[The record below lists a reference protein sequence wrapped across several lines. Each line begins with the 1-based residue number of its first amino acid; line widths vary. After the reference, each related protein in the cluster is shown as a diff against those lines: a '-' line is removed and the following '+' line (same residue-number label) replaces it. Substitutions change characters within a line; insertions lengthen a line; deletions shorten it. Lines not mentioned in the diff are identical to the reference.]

1 VVILYLQDSGDLV
14 VGGGLRVVLIEAF
27 IACVGLKDYGR
38 PPYADLELIA
48 IYEKNSN
55 DESLDATVTAR
66 IIEIVEML

>member
-1 VVILYLQDSGDLV
+1 
-14 VGGGLRVVLIEAF
+14 VLIEAF